1 MPFRNYMS
9 KEEMASAISAL
20 EQALYMHEQWCNH
33 LYCSLICRLPPDER
47 DLSEAPHR
55 RCPFG
60 QWYYACA
67 KLTPTLSQHPGFVA
81 LSSEHEQLHRIG
93 AHMLITSQVGTEPI
107 SVRDYDSFV
116 NAMSRMRGEIIDLRH
131 EFEEALT
138 NLDPL
143 TGATSR
149 IGMLTKLRTEQQMVK
164 RDLHPCT
171 IAMMDLDLF
180 KDVNDR
186 YGHQVGDIVLTETVR
201 YVMTHLRPYDEFF
214 RYGGE
219 EFLLCA
225 PGTDMET
232 GYDAV
237 ERLCEGL
244 AATPIDVGEG
254 QVLRMTASFGV
265 TLLDPDVPV
274 EESITRADQALYKA
288 KTSGRNQARIW
299 DPSIA

>member
-47 DLSEAPHR
+47 DLAEAPHR

-60 QWYYACA
+60 QWYYACV
-67 KLTPTLSQHPGFVA
+67 KLTPILSQHPGFVA
-81 LSSEHEQLHRIG
+81 LASEHEQLHRIG
-93 AHMLITSQVGTEPI
+93 AQMLITSQVGTEPI

-116 NAMSRMRGEIIDLRH
+116 NATSRMRGEILDLRH

-138 NLDPL
+138 NIDPL

-149 IGMLTKLRTEQQMVK
+149 IGMLTRLRTEQQMVK

-186 YGHQVGDIVLTETVR
+186 YGHQVGDIVLTKTVR
-201 YVMTHLRPYDEFF
+201 YVMTHLRPYDVFF

-254 QVLRMTASFGV
+254 QVLRITASFGV

-288 KTSGRNQARIW
+288 KASGRNQARIW